1 MLRVARS
8 ARAVKRIA
16 IALCNG
22 LQRTPAQAATSSR
35 SMVNVPMYY
44 RELAVARDK
53 MVFELGELIGTFWG
67 LTVGRER

>member
-1 MLRVARS
+1 
-8 ARAVKRIA
+8 
-16 IALCNG
+16 
-22 LQRTPAQAATSSR
+22 
-35 SMVNVPMYY
+35 MVNVPMYY